1 MPQAVLRA
9 RRRRARKDPNAP
21 IRRRLGGWTDLLV
34 INDEAHHVYGEKR
47 AKKGEDP
54 EYIKWSKILERIG
67 KAARVSL
74 VVDLSATP
82 WYGSGS
88 PKPEGT
94 LFEWLVSDF
103 SVYDA
108 FESGLVKVVRL
119 PDPDE
124 HGRVYLELWDLVKD
138 AKTKEEYLRACKGAI
153 ASIYSSWRKDYDE
166 WASTLEFARGPSP
179 VLLCVADSA
188 QRAAWLFEHLT
199 R

>member
-1 MPQAVLRA
+1 M
-9 RRRRARKDPNAP
+9 
-21 IRRRLGGWTDLLV
+21 
-34 INDEAHHVYGEKR
+34 
-47 AKKGEDP
+47 
-54 EYIKWSKILERIG
+54 
-67 KAARVSL
+67 SL

-124 HGRVYLELWDLVKD
+124 HGRVYLDLWDLVKG

-153 ASIYSSWRKDYDE
+153 ASIYSSWKKGLRRVVR
-166 WASTLEFARGPSP
+166 ARSSSRADRARCCSAWRTAPS
-179 VLLCVADSA
+179 ARRGSSSI
-188 QRAAWLFEHLT
+188 
-199 R
+199 

>member
-1 MPQAVLRA
+1 ML
-9 RRRRARKDPNAP
+9 
-21 IRRRLGGWTDLLV
+21 
-34 INDEAHHVYGEKR
+34 
-47 AKKGEDP
+47 
-54 EYIKWSKILERIG
+54 
-67 KAARVSL
+67 
-74 VVDLSATP
+74 DLSATP

-94 LFEWLVSDF
+94 LYEWLVSDF

-124 HGRVYLELWDLVKD
+124 QGRVYLDLWDLVKG

-153 ASIYSSWRKDYDE
+153 ASIYSSWRKEYDE
-166 WASTLEFARGPSP
+166 WSATFEFARGPSP

-199 R
+199 REYELLRNPDDEDRTALGDNPDRLEGLRRRQGQRGVLREMVNTVGSKGRPASTCAASSA